1 MTAEAEAL
9 TGKFSLNDAR
19 NGRRENNFGA
29 TITTVQSA
37 ACNSVV
43 LAYEFNFNE
52 KSNLVKGYE
61 NDRKDNVLTVRLQYK
76 F

>member
-1 MTAEAEAL
+1 MRSGAENSFTSKTDLAQS
-9 TGKFSLNDAR
+9 TIGI
-19 NGRRENNFGA
+19 GGIYNFNKHIRLQA
-29 TITTVQSA
+29 Y
-37 ACNSVV
+37 
-43 LAYEFNFNE
+43 YEFNFNE